1 MRQRQGAITGERAA
15 SHPGGRFGRSRHLM
29 VVHDPRSFIVVSE
42 HRDLYPVATYNL
54 ALSER
59 QRLRYRMMART
70 QQKTRLLNGRRL
82 AFSGAGIA
90 NVGCAVKGLEA
101 LSRFDAEARRP
112 GLLPALSGALGRRG
126 EED

>member
-1 MRQRQGAITGERAA
+1 
-15 SHPGGRFGRSRHLM
+15 M

-70 QQKTRLLNGRRL
+70 LLNGRRL